1 MKPRK
6 NLWISKLYI
15 LELLAPEQEMKGEV
29 EDRAKYGCSLCDF
42 DTEVEEEIKLH
53 MDSHEIC
60 MVFSCKHC
68 SYQVKKLLEMSL
80 IFDLIWFDLVCIGLI
95 RFDFFGLIWSELET
109 LEWITFNPNYL
120 IRISTVETFNFS
132 P

>member
-1 MKPRK
+1 
-6 NLWISKLYI
+6 
-15 LELLAPEQEMKGEV
+15 MKGEV

-68 SYQVKKLLEMSL
+68 SYQVQTTCFEISV
-80 IFDLIWFDLVCIGLI
+80 IFDYYC
-95 RFDFFGLIWSELET
+95 
-109 LEWITFNPNYL
+109 
-120 IRISTVETFNFS
+120 
-132 P
+132 